1 MRFAAII
8 LVVLTAAFAARA
20 EKSYVPM
27 LDTGGHMALVN
38 DIAFTPDGSQLVSGS
53 DDKTIRV
60 WDVATGKT
68 VRTIRG
74 EAAPVTWARSSP
86 SRCRRT
92 ANGWRRG
99 DG

>member
-1 MRFAAII
+1 
-8 LVVLTAAFAARA
+8 
-20 EKSYVPM
+20 M

-74 EAAPVTWARSSP
+74 EGGAGVTWARSSP